1 MKLRVFCN
9 DVAVGALEMPADA
22 TRAPWTLTFDK
33 TPAVPL
39 SPHLSATAGETISGD
54 VVRQFFVNLLP
65 ESPYA
70 ERVAARFD
78 PKPQTDAAMLFC
90 IGQELAGAYALNAQA
105 LAAPYYAPLT
115 LKKLEQSLADS
126 RHRADAI
133 AFEAQLPR
141 LSLAGAQ
148 DKFALWHD
156 PAQTDPNRR
165 FKIPQG
171 RAAST
176 HIFKPASTDT
186 RYGLLPA
193 NEFACAKLARALSLR
208 VADTDILT
216 LGGVRVL
223 VVRRFDRERI
233 GSGVGAGIKR
243 LHQVDL
249 CQLLNL
255 PRERKYGSEGGI
267 DTAEM
272 FTACSKLAVP
282 ALARRSLLRAW
293 LFNYLIG
300 NHDAHAKNFSFQWSG
315 TAWYAAPMYDL
326 ISVTPYLPAQPLSM
340 GLLDEHRP
348 GWFVLPH
355 WTELARLAGVTRPYL
370 AGEMRSMV
378 EGAKRAAPDLAPV
391 LRATLTSDELDFLA
405 ERVNPIVAQRAAW
418 LLEGAAA
425 LN

>member
-1 MKLRVFCN
+1 MTLRVFCN
-9 DVAVGALEMPADA
+9 DVAVGGLEMPV
-22 TRAPWTLTFDK
+22 TGSWTLRFEK

-39 SPHLSATAGETISGD
+39 SPHLAGTAGHEFSGD
-54 VVRQFFVNLLP
+54 TVRHFFVNLLP

-78 PKPQTDAAMLFC
+78 PKPQTDAALLVC
-90 IGQELAGAYALNAQA
+90 IGEELAGAYALSERV
-105 LAAPYYAPLT
+105 LAAPAYAPLT
-115 LKKLEQSLADS
+115 LKKLEHSLADS

-133 AFEAQLPR
+133 AFESQLPR

-148 DKFALWHD
+148 DKFALWCD

-193 NEFACAKLARALSLR
+193 NEFACAQLARALGLQ

-223 VVRRFDRERI
+223 VVRRFDRVRADTE
-233 GSGVGAGIKR
+233 IKR

-255 PRERKYGSEGGI
+255 PREKKYGSEGGI

-272 FTACSKLAVP
+272 FAACGQLTVP

-293 LFNYLIG
+293 LFNFLIG
-300 NHDAHAKNFSFQWSG
+300 NHDAHAKNFSFQWNG
-315 TAWYAAPMYDL
+315 AGWHAAPMYDL
-326 ISVTPYLPAQPLSM
+326 LSVVPYLPAQPLSM

-348 GWFVLPH
+348 GWFGLLH

-370 AGEMRSMV
+370 AQEMRAMV
-378 EGAKRAAPDLAPV
+378 EGAKRAVPGLAPV
-391 LRATLTSDELDFLA
+391 LHAVLTSDELDFLA
-405 ERVNPIVAQRAAW
+405 ERINPIVVQRAAW

-425 LN
+425 LI

>member
-9 DVAVGALEMPADA
+9 DAAVGELEMPAIGA
-22 TRAPWTLTFDK
+22 WTLVFDK

-39 SPHLSATAGETISGD
+39 SPHLAATAGQTISGD
-54 VVRQFFVNLLP
+54 MVRQFFVNLLP

-78 PKPQTDAAMLFC
+78 PKPQTHAAMLAC
-90 IGQELAGAYALNAQA
+90 IGQELVGAYALSERT
-105 LAAPYYAPLT
+105 LAVPFYAPLT
-115 LKKLEQSLADS
+115 LKKLEHSLADS

-148 DKFALWHD
+148 DKFALWYDATQKD
-156 PAQTDPNRR
+156 PDRR

-193 NEFACAKLARALSLR
+193 NEYACAQLARALGLR
-208 VADTDILT
+208 VADTEILT

-233 GSGVGAGIKR
+233 GSGANVQIKR

-255 PRERKYGSEGGI
+255 PREKKYGSEGGI
-267 DTAEM
+267 DIAEM
-272 FTACSKLAVP
+272 FAACSQLSVP

-300 NHDAHAKNFSFQWSG
+300 NHDAHAKNFSFQWNG
-315 TAWYAAPMYDL
+315 AGWHAAPMYDL
-326 ISVTPYLPAQPLSM
+326 LSVVPYLPAQPLSM

-348 GWFVLPH
+348 GWFEMPH

-370 AGEMRSMV
+370 AQEMRAMV
-378 EGAKRAAPDLAPV
+378 EGAERVAPDLAPV
-391 LRATLTSDELDFLA
+391 LRAALTSDELDFLA
-405 ERVNPIVAQRAAW
+405 ERVNSIVALRAAW
-418 LLEGAAA
+418 LLEGAATLLA
-425 LN
+425 

>member
-1 MKLRVFCN
+1 MKLRVFCDDA
-9 DVAVGALEMPADA
+9 DVGRLELPAEA
-22 TRAPWTLTFDK
+22 TREPWALTFDK

-39 SPHLSATAGETISGD
+39 SPHLAATAGQTISGD
-54 VVRQFFVNLLP
+54 AVRHFLVNLLP

-78 PKPQTDAAMLFC
+78 PKPQTDAALLAC
-90 IGQELAGAYALNAQA
+90 IGQELAGAYALSGQA
-105 LAAPYYAPLT
+105 LAAPYYAPLK
-115 LKKLEQSLADS
+115 LKMLEQSLADS

-133 AFEAQLPR
+133 AFESQLPR

-148 DKFALWHD
+148 DKFALWYNA
-156 PAQTDPNRR
+156 AQTDPNRR

-186 RYGLLPA
+186 RYALLPA
-193 NEFACAKLARALSLR
+193 NEFACAQLARALGLP
-208 VADTDILT
+208 VADTHILT

-223 VVRRFDRERI
+223 VVRRFDRVQTGTE
-233 GSGVGAGIKR
+233 VKR
-243 LHQVDL
+243 LHQIDL

-272 FTACSKLAVP
+272 FAACSQLAVP

-300 NHDAHAKNFSFQWSG
+300 NHDAHAKNFSFQWNG
-315 TAWYAAPMYDL
+315 AGWHAAPMYDL
-326 ISVTPYLPAQPLSM
+326 LSVVPYLPAQPLSM

-348 GWFVLPH
+348 GWFEARH
-355 WTELARLAGVTRPYL
+355 WVELARLAGVTRPYL
-370 AGEMRSMV
+370 AGEMRTI
-378 EGAKRAAPDLAPV
+378 AQAAARAAPGLAPL
-391 LRATLTSDELDFLA
+391 LRAALNANELDFLA
-405 ERVNPIVAQRAAW
+405 ERVNPVVAQRAAW
-418 LLEGAAA
+418 LLEGVAA
-425 LN
+425 LI